1 MKTDLITDAE
11 YAQIGK
17 IVFKY
22 LDRLGDPHPGIDDAE
37 MICAEL
43 CQVIDLYL
51 DSEVWPRIFPFLN
64 ERKEW
69 EDPLD
74 RA

>member
-22 LDRLGDPHPGIDDAE
+22 IDRLGDPHPGIDDAE
-37 MICAEL
+37 TICAAVYHD
-43 CQVIDLYL
+43 VIGYL
-51 DSEVWPRIFPFLN
+51 DKDVWPRIFPCCDC
-64 ERKEW
+64 RKEW

-74 RA
+74 RS